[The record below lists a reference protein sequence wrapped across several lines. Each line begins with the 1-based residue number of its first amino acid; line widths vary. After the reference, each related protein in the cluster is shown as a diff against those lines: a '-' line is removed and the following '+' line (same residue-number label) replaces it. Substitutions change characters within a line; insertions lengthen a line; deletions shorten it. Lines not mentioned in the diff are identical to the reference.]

1 MVRRVSYQRI
11 VGRVMSAQA
20 GWLAGYG
27 CGDPGA
33 VAAHVIQQAR
43 RLKQPLWL
51 LYIDLATFFPRID
64 RGVLTVAE
72 ALHGLPKDVQHLAAL
87 IYGSAAEPEKAVTC
101 HYDSAAGL
109 GDGFK
114 NWMGALMGCVLSP
127 DRAKLLLNTVIVAIN
142 AVCRGVKLWGHGGD
156 AELDGWRAV
165 AQAAFADDWLGCFA
179 SEADLRRAWQVW
191 RIWEA
196 ASGSKLGVKN
206 ELKTVVT
213 GVTYE
218 RDRMV
223 SVANPMLRLRGG
235 GHVPFIRHD
244 EGYKHLGVWRCAGG
258 DDARMWKELKRML
271 KAALARLRKLRKP
284 SVKEFVAVSDAL
296 IGGIA
301 GYYLPNLLH
310 QFRAG
315 GRGGEGVAIHL
326 QVEVRR

>member
-1 MVRRVSYQRI
+1 MFMEAFPLLEGLAGGPFDIEKELTLDLFIEVLYSMPSGKAVGAGGFHAELLREAGEPTQRAFYDAMMSDVRGKRVPEEWRTVFYALLAKKPPSREDVVSQRREIALMAHDMKMLLQMVRRVSYQRI

-64 RGVLTVAE
+64 RDVLTVAE

-165 AQAAFADDWLGCFA
+165 AQAAFGMTGWDA
-179 SEADLRRAWQVW
+179 LRPR
-191 RIWEA
+191 RTCNGRGRSG
-196 ASGSKLGVKN
+196 ASG
-206 ELKTVVT
+206 
-213 GVTYE
+213 
-218 RDRMV
+218 
-223 SVANPMLRLRGG
+223 
-235 GHVPFIRHD
+235 
-244 EGYKHLGVWRCAGG
+244 
-258 DDARMWKELKRML
+258 
-271 KAALARLRKLRKP
+271 
-284 SVKEFVAVSDAL
+284 
-296 IGGIA
+296 
-301 GYYLPNLLH
+301 
-310 QFRAG
+310 
-315 GRGGEGVAIHL
+315 
-326 QVEVRR
+326 RRRQGLSWGSRTSSRRWSPA